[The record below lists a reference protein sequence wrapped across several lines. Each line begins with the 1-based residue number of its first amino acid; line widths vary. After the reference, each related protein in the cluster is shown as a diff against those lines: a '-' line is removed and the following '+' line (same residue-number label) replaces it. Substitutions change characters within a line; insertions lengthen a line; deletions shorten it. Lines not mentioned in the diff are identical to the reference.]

1 MQLAGKA
8 VNMIQDVMKTT
19 YDAAKVCIETNYYGV
34 KNVTEALL
42 PLLQRST
49 SGARIVNVTS
59 LRGELSV
66 SGDSCDMI
74 YSITLSLLVS
84 WI

>member
-19 YDAAKVCIETNYYGV
+19 YDSAKNCLDTNYYGV

-49 SGARIVNVTS
+49 FGARIVNVTS
-59 LRGELSV
+59 LRGELWV
-66 SGDSCDMI
+66 NI
-74 YSITLSLLVS
+74 
-84 WI
+84 

>member
-19 YDAAKVCIETNYYGV
+19 YDSAKSCLDTNYYGV

-42 PLLQRST
+42 PLLRRST
-49 SGARIVNVTS
+49 LGARIVNVTS
-59 LRGELSV
+59 LRGELWV
-66 SGDSCDMI
+66 NI
-74 YSITLSLLVS
+74 
-84 WI
+84 